1 MSGDSDE
8 EVEMASPPEAFAIVE
23 PGVYRSNIPYP
34 VHFPFLKQL
43 GLNTV
48 VVLSP
53 ERPVR
58 TVTDFFEESKINMI
72 HLGQKTWSVA
82 GWRPVS
88 EELIKEGLELVLDVT
103 KHPIMIMCTF
113 GIHQSGVLVGCLRKL
128 QRWNLNSI
136 LYEYNMYA
144 REKSRYMNVQFI
156 EIFDLDLVTLPS
168 SLPQWYLD
176 QQKML
181 EDEKNGL
188 LAMYSYRQADPGT
201 GDEDGD
207 DD

>member
-1 MSGDSDE
+1 MVRM
-8 EVEMASPPEAFAIVE
+8 VEDFEGEMEMVNPPEGFAIVE

-34 VHFPFLKQL
+34 GHFPFLKKL
-43 GLNTV
+43 DLNTV

-58 TVTDFFEESKINMI
+58 AVTDFLEEAKINMV
-72 HLGQKTWSVA
+72 HLGQRAWAVT
-82 GWRPVS
+82 GWKPLN
-88 EELIKEGLELVLDVT
+88 EEIIKEGLELVLDRL
-103 KHPIMIMCTF
+103 KHPIMVMCTF
-113 GIHQSGVLVGCLRKL
+113 GIHQTGILVGCLRRL

-144 REKSRYMNVQFI
+144 REKGRYMNVQFI

-168 SLPQWYLD
+168 NLPQWFLN

-181 EDEKNGL
+181 
-188 LAMYSYRQADPGT
+188 
-201 GDEDGD
+201 
-207 DD
+207 